1 MGAEM
6 AQTDSA
12 LNIIDA
18 IWVNANPGHGPSTSY
33 SEATKTVVIA
43 ASTDPVAL
51 DYWAAK
57 EILMPAAMAK
67 GYGDLSSIDPDNSS
81 PSSFGIGLGR
91 SMEEIRKAGYRATMD

>member
-1 MGAEM
+1 M
-6 AQTDSA
+6 
-12 LNIIDA
+12 
-18 IWVNANPGHGPSTSY
+18 NANPGHGPSTSY
-33 SEATKTVVIA
+33 SEATKTGVIA

-81 PSSFGIGLGR
+81 PSSFGNWLRR
-91 SMEEIRKAGYRATMD
+91 SMEEIRKAGYRATMDEDNMNVYIAK